1 MRVFMAKQVQNDVEQ
16 IELNDEERLDLLVQ
30 VVLDAVEEELGI
42 TI

>member
-1 MRVFMAKQVQNDVEQ
+1 MAKQVQNDVEQ